1 MEGAP
6 TIQALA
12 TLEQGQ
18 NYSIWPLPGGLNAS
32 VEVIAGRADNVLVV
46 PVEALRELDLG
57 QYAVMVMVDGKPQMR
72 QVEVGLMDYAYAEIV
87 SGLEQGDQVSTG
99 ILGTE

>member
-1 MEGAP
+1 MS
-6 TIQALA
+6 T
-12 TLEQGQ
+12 
-18 NYSIWPLPGGLNAS
+18 
-32 VEVIAGRADNVLVV
+32 
-46 PVEALRELDLG
+46 
-57 QYAVMVMVDGKPQMR
+57 AVMVMVGGEPQMR